1 MQIMPNKTQLR
12 GRALKVTPDPDGFG
26 ANVEFEVR
34 DAKPAEGYQDFTGAV
49 PGARL
54 VLFSS
59 EDPHIVPGRSYD
71 VTARV
76 AGDAFGERIQVENA
90 EPLKEP

>member
-1 MQIMPNKTQLR
+1 MPNRTQLR
-12 GRALKVTPDPDGFG
+12 GRALKVTPDARGFG

-34 DAKPAEGYQDFTGAV
+34 DCRPAEGYQDFTGAV

-54 VLFSS
+54 VLFSA
-59 EDPHIVPGRSYD
+59 ETPHIVAGRSYN

-90 EPLKEP
+90 EPVKEP